1 MPAPWFDSFMKNLT
15 NSLKSCIISLS
26 TFIAF
31 IIYIVELKKMI
42 ENKIFLK
49 TLEDVKSFVKLA
61 MNKEY
66 SKSGKYVVNA
76 KSIMGI
82 FSLDLTAPLTLVCN
96 TAADEALPGEL
107 QPYLYVEP
115 QK

>member
-1 MPAPWFDSFMKNLT
+1 
-15 NSLKSCIISLS
+15 
-26 TFIAF
+26 
-31 IIYIVELKKMI
+31 MI

-49 TLEDVKSFVKLA
+49 TLEDVKGFVKLA
-61 MNKEY
+61 MDKDY
-66 SKSGKYVVNA
+66 GMDLKSGKYVVNA

-96 TAADEALPGEL
+96 TEADEALAGQL
-107 QPYLYVEP
+107 QPYLYIEP

>member
-1 MPAPWFDSFMKNLT
+1 MNE
-15 NSLKSCIISLS
+15 
-26 TFIAF
+26 
-31 IIYIVELKKMI
+31 ELVKILKMI

-66 SKSGKYVVNA
+66 SMELKSGKYVVNA

-82 FSLDLTAPLTLVCN
+82 FGLDLSKPLQIEVSENCPADFKERLKEFSI
-96 TAADEALPGEL
+96 AAEA
-107 QPYLYVEP
+107 V
-115 QK
+115 

>member
-1 MPAPWFDSFMKNLT
+1 
-15 NSLKSCIISLS
+15 
-26 TFIAF
+26 
-31 IIYIVELKKMI
+31 MI

-66 SKSGKYVVNA
+66 SMELKSGKYVVNA

-96 TAADEALPGEL
+96 TAADEALPSEL

>member
-1 MPAPWFDSFMKNLT
+1 
-15 NSLKSCIISLS
+15 
-26 TFIAF
+26 
-31 IIYIVELKKMI
+31 MI

-49 TLEDVKSFVKLA
+49 TLEDVKGFVKLA
-61 MNKEY
+61 MNKDY
-66 SKSGKYVVNA
+66 SMDLKSGKYVVNA

-96 TAADEALPGEL
+96 TEADDALAGQL
-107 QPYLYVEP
+107 QPYLYAEP